1 MSKSRSSEQQQA
13 PAPQEQPVDMQ
24 QSLFGDMMQRQQ
36 RNRQMQI
43 NQRLERQR
51 GYGMPQGLMNFQ
63 QQQLPQDWLGLL
75 QQLGAQQALQ
85 PVPGPLGF
93 QAPPAVQAMSPQEQA
108 LWRDRNSS
116 SLWGGS

>member
-13 PAPQEQPVDMQ
+13 PAAPQQQPVDIQ
-24 QSLFGDMMQRQQ
+24 QSLFGDMMARQQ
-36 RNRQMQI
+36 ANRQAQI

-51 GYGMPQGLMNFQ
+51 GYGMPQGMFGFQ
-63 QQQLPQDWLGLL
+63 QQIPQDWLGLL
-75 QQLGAQQALQ
+75 AQLGQQQAQQ
-85 PVPGPLGF
+85 G
-93 QAPPAVQAMSPQEQA
+93 VQYSPQGLPIMPEGMSPQDAA

>member
-13 PAPQEQPVDMQ
+13 PAAPQQQPVDIQ
-24 QSLFGDMMQRQQ
+24 QSLFGDMMARQQ
-36 RNRQMQI
+36 ANRQAQI

-51 GYGMPQGLMNFQ
+51 GYGMPQGMFGIQ
-63 QQQLPQDWLGLL
+63 QIPQNWLGLL
-75 QQLGAQQALQ
+75 AQLGQQQDA
-85 PVPGPLGF
+85 
-93 QAPPAVQAMSPQEQA
+93 A